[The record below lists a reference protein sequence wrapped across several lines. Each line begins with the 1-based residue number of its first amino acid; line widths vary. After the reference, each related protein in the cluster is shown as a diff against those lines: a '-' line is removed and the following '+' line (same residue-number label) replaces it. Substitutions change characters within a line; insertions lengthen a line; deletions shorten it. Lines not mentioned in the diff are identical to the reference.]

1 MVFQLYSR
9 HFDFILEM
17 QNTFLISSSIFSFN
31 VAQTPR
37 LQFKYVVIRNHLP
50 SLSEEEKWSEV
61 TLKVGQKPLSL
72 NKKYKRATP
81 HFGHD
86 KAEMHVTLV

>member
-1 MVFQLYSR
+1 M
-9 HFDFILEM
+9 E
-17 QNTFLISSSIFSFN
+17 
-31 VAQTPR
+31 
-37 LQFKYVVIRNHLP
+37 
-50 SLSEEEKWSEV
+50 WSEV